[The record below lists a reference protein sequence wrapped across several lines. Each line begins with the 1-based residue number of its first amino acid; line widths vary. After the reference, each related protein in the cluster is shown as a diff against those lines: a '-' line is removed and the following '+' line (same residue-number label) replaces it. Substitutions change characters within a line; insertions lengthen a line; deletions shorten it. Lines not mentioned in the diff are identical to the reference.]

1 MTGKVFL
8 KRGLLL
14 LMALLVVLA
23 MTATPAFATL
33 VIPVTGV
40 TVSPHTLNL
49 NVGATSTLTATVAP
63 SNASQA
69 VTWSSS
75 STSVATVN
83 SSGVVTAVAAGQ
95 AYITATT
102 ADTNANGTP
111 GTDYCDVTVT
121 AATTSGTTPPA
132 NGPWVTGV
140 TISPRILNLTVGAT
154 STLTATVAP
163 SNANQ
168 AVTWNSDN
176 TGVATVDSNGVVTAV
191 APGYAHITATTVGTW
206 SSGNPS
212 ADSVTVDVTAA
223 TTSGTTP
230 SSGSTPPPATNTA
243 PAAPKTYTVGNTY
256 NVGNGPEAIAIDS
269 SGDVW
274 VANQYDGVTELSNS
288 GATIGTYKG
297 FADPDGIAIDASGDA
312 WVTNYGGDYV
322 TKLSPAGAKLGTYKV
337 GDEPY
342 AIAFDSNG
350 NAWVTNWNG
359 NSVTELSSSGA
370 KLGTYNG
377 LNSAHGIAIDSSGDV
392 LVTDSTSNTGAVY
405 ELSNSGANLGT
416 LIDGSCYPNGVA
428 IDASGNVWVT
438 NWDSNTVTELKVAK
452 AIQVYVNGT
461 LVQMDVAPK
470 IVDGRILVQMRPIF
484 EALGATVQWN
494 PADKSI
500 VAAEGNTIIKL
511 QIGST
516 TAYKNGAPV
525 TLAAPPIIV
534 NGHTL
539 VPTRFVSE
547 AFGYN
552 VTYDAANMRVDITS
566 GS

>member
-1 MTGKVFL
+1 
-8 KRGLLL
+8 
-14 LMALLVVLA
+14 
-23 MTATPAFATL
+23 
-33 VIPVTGV
+33 
-40 TVSPHTLNL
+40 
-49 NVGATSTLTATVAP
+49 
-63 SNASQA
+63 
-69 VTWSSS
+69 
-75 STSVATVN
+75 
-83 SSGVVTAVAAGQ
+83 
-95 AYITATT
+95 
-102 ADTNANGTP
+102 
-111 GTDYCDVTVT
+111 VTVT

-297 FADPDGIAIDASGDA
+297 FADPDGIAIDASGNVWVANGGDQSNNEVASVTELSNSGAKLGNYKVSDA
-312 WVTNYGGDYV
+312 AGIAIDASGNAWVAGGPGVTELSSSGAKLGTYDIGSESYGVEPQGVAIDSSGDVWVTNYGGDYV
-322 TKLSPAGAKLGTYKV
+322 TELSSAGAKLGTYKV

-342 AIAFDSNG
+342 AIAFDPSG
-350 NAWVTNWNG
+350 NAWVTNWND

-370 KLGTYNG
+370 KLGTYSG
-377 LNSAHGIAIDSSGDV
+377 VNSAHGIAIDSSGDV
-392 LVTDSTSNTGAVY
+392 LVTDSTSNTGTVY
-405 ELSNSGANLGT
+405 ELSNAGANLGT
-416 LIDGSCYPNGVA
+416 YNDGGTYPNGVA
-428 IDASGNVWVT
+428 IDASGDVWVT

-452 AIQVYVNGT
+452 TIQVYVNGT
-461 LVQMDVAPK
+461 LVPMDVAPK

-484 EALGATVQWN
+484 EALGATLQWN
-494 PADKSI
+494 AADQTI
-500 VAAEGNTIIKL
+500 TATEGNTTIKL

>member
-1 MTGKVFL
+1 MFRKVSW

-14 LMALLVVLA
+14 LIAPFVLLVMA
-23 MTATPAFATL
+23 AAPAGATL

-40 TVSPHTLNL
+40 T
-49 NVGATSTLTATVAP
+49 
-63 SNASQA
+63 
-69 VTWSSS
+69 
-75 STSVATVN
+75 
-83 SSGVVTAVAAGQ
+83 
-95 AYITATT
+95 
-102 ADTNANGTP
+102 
-111 GTDYCDVTVT
+111 
-121 AATTSGTTPPA
+121 
-132 NGPWVTGV
+132 
-140 TISPRILNLTVGAT
+140 ISPRITNLTVGAT
-154 STLTATVAP
+154 STLSATVTP

-168 AVTWNSDN
+168 AVTWSSDN
-176 TGVATVDSNGVVTAV
+176 TGAVTVDSSGVVTAV

-206 SSGNPS
+206 SSGLPC

-223 TTSGTTP
+223 TATGASP
-230 SSGSTPPPATNTA
+230 NSGSTPPPVNNTGA
-243 PAAPKTYTVGNTY
+243 AAPKTYVVGNTY

-288 GATIGTYKG
+288 GATIGNYKG
-297 FADPDGIAIDASGDA
+297 FADPDGIAIDSSGDVWVA
-312 WVTNYGGDYV
+312 NGGDQSDNEVASVTELSNTGARLGNYIVSDAAGLAIDSSGNVWVAGGPGVTELSSSGAKLGTYDIGSESYGVEPQGVAIDSSGDVWVTNYGGDYV

-342 AIAFDSNG
+342 AIAFDSSG
-350 NAWVTNWNG
+350 DAWVTNWNG

-377 LNSAHGIAIDSSGDV
+377 INSAHCLAIDSSGDV

-405 ELSNSGANLGT
+405 ELSNSGSNLGT
-416 LIDGSCYPNGVA
+416 YNDGGCYPNGVA
-428 IDASGNVWVT
+428 IDSSGDVWVT
-438 NWDSNTVTELKVAK
+438 NWDSDTVTELKVVK
-452 AIQVYVNGT
+452 TIQVYVNGT
-461 LVQMDVAPK
+461 LVPMDVAPK
-470 IVDGRILVQMRPIF
+470 IVDGRVEVQMRPIF
-484 EALGATVQWN
+484 EALGATLQWSA
-494 PADKSI
+494 ADKGI
-500 VAAEGNTIIKL
+500 TATEGSTTIKL

-516 TAYKNGAPV
+516 TAYKNGTPV

-552 VTYDAANMRVDITS
+552 VAYDAASLRVDITS